1 MTFGTNLQD
10 KLRYNTFTMTNISAM
25 EETASLFQA
34 LGQPTR
40 LQILLALGVGEA
52 CVCHLEATFG
62 WRQAYLSQHLMAL
75 RKAGIVT
82 SNRVGRNIHYRL
94 NNPELLGLIRQAAL
108 LMGQSLPEPC
118 ASADCNCPDCTSR
131 REACSPASLY
141 K

>member
-1 MTFGTNLQD
+1 M
-10 KLRYNTFTMTNISAM
+10 A
-25 EETASLFQA
+25 ETASLFQA

-82 SNRVGRNIHYRL
+82 SSREGRNIHYRL
-94 NNPELLGLIRQAAL
+94 TNLELLGLIRQAAL
-108 LMGQSLPEPC
+108 LMGQDLPEPC
-118 ASADCNCPDCTSR
+118 ASADCDCPDCTR
-131 REACSPASLY
+131 RRAACSTAPLR